1 MITGKRFE
9 NQLIAAKE
17 AEYLNC
23 YYNSDNFL
31 LSDAIEYYSVIF
43 KTFLKLHE
51 GRFFQKLD
59 SVQKEKIY
67 ISEDELFK
75 KAMLYAF
82 CQGHQ
87 IAFALLLMDTKNS
100 QEFDKSFFEKPNSK
114 DLFIFYLDEAIS
126 KDVYLHNLNRSH
138 VQFLIDFTQKPFE
151 NGYKAIMLLSKI
163 FFKKGCEIAY
173 MQIKKDIVGIED
185 KKTLLSKMLKVP
197 YNADFTVTPAF
208 NATFA
213 FESPNFEEWDLH
225 WDCTYG
231 YENYRKLIGKIL
243 IHKFSADEIKDY
255 LTKGVSSYYMLDQ
268 YTSSAL
274 SDDIYLGEI
283 NFSLMDPVQDKMRFI
298 EKSDYVAIQIG
309 VALTIKHKLNIDAN
323 RLLVTV

>member
-51 GRFFQKLD
+51 DRVFKKLD

-138 VQFLIDFTQKPFE
+138 VQFLIDFTQKPFK

-185 KKTLLSKMLKVP
+185 K
-197 YNADFTVTPAF
+197 
-208 NATFA
+208 
-213 FESPNFEEWDLH
+213 
-225 WDCTYG
+225 
-231 YENYRKLIGKIL
+231 
-243 IHKFSADEIKDY
+243 
-255 LTKGVSSYYMLDQ
+255 
-268 YTSSAL
+268 
-274 SDDIYLGEI
+274 
-283 NFSLMDPVQDKMRFI
+283 
-298 EKSDYVAIQIG
+298 
-309 VALTIKHKLNIDAN
+309 
-323 RLLVTV
+323 